1 LSTAVLAILAPD
13 FAVPTTRLARD
24 FFFFA
29 FLAMVCPLCSAFLF
43 DVFFAAG
50 ALSRGFRCPF
60 VVFLGA
66 ARFFGASGAGIT
78 QAGAELFARSPTSGN
93 GKPLIV
99 GCKLGG
105 IKMTDWK
112 TDLDALV
119 REAMALAKSVRVEP
133 PMPRTIVEPNRMPV
147 NPNKSERDEIR
158 QRVSNFKAHQER
170 FAREREE
177 FAASLLKK
185 RMQERS

>member
-1 LSTAVLAILAPD
+1 
-13 FAVPTTRLARD
+13 
-24 FFFFA
+24 
-29 FLAMVCPLCSAFLF
+29 
-43 DVFFAAG
+43 
-50 ALSRGFRCPF
+50 
-60 VVFLGA
+60 
-66 ARFFGASGAGIT
+66 
-78 QAGAELFARSPTSGN
+78 
-93 GKPLIV
+93 
-99 GCKLGG
+99 
-105 IKMTDWK
+105 MTDWK